1 MADAGFL
8 NYNGKIYRADKLLIS
23 PNNRSFRYGDGCF
36 ETIKMIRGKMIL
48 EEYHFE
54 RLFTSIE
61 HLQFEKPN
69 FFNPQYLKEQVVEIA
84 KKNYHDKLARIRLM
98 VFRGNGGLYDPENH
112 FPNFLIQTWELN
124 PANNVLNENG
134 LVIDIYKDARKV
146 CDRFSH
152 IKSNNYLPYAM
163 AALWAKKNK
172 LNDALL
178 LNPYNNIADATIA
191 NVFIVKDGIIN
202 TPALTDGCVGGVMR
216 RYLLQCMSNKNMPVE
231 ETSITVDDLQ
241 QAQELFLTN
250 AGYGIRWVKGCGKGN
265 YVLQVAAMLHSKFVD
280 PLYK

>member
-8 NYNGKIYRADKLLIS
+8 NYNGKICRADKLLIS

-54 RLFTSIE
+54 RLFASIE

-124 PANNVLNENG
+124 PANNALNENG
-134 LVIDIYKDARKV
+134 LVIDVLIFFMILRVAFLSRIIPLHHPHDITLG
-146 CDRFSH
+146 DGQPILSS
-152 IKSNNYLPYAM
+152 IP
-163 AALWAKKNK
+163 KNEG
-172 LNDALL
+172 
-178 LNPYNNIADATIA
+178 YFCSISIA
-191 NVFIVKDGIIN
+191 V
-202 TPALTDGCVGGVMR
+202 L
-216 RYLLQCMSNKNMPVE
+216 MSVSGFQP
-231 ETSITVDDLQ
+231 
-241 QAQELFLTN
+241 
-250 AGYGIRWVKGCGKGN
+250 
-265 YVLQVAAMLHSKFVD
+265 
-280 PLYK
+280 

>member
-1 MADAGFL
+1 MADKGFL

-36 ETIKMIRGKMIL
+36 ETIKMIKGKMIL

-54 RLFTSIE
+54 RLFASIE
-61 HLQFEKPN
+61 SLQFEKPV
-69 FFNPQYLKEQVVEIA
+69 FFTQQYLREQVTEIA

-112 FPNFLIQTWELN
+112 FPNFIIQTWELN
-124 PANNVLNENG
+124 PANNALNENG
-134 LVIDIYKDARKV
+134 LVIDVYKDARKV
-146 CDRFSH
+146 CDQFSH

-191 NVFIVKDGIIN
+191 NVFIVKDGIIK
-202 TPALTDGCVGGVMR
+202 TPAISEGCVAGVMR
-216 RYLLQCMSNKNMPVE
+216 RHLLQCMRNENMPVE

-241 QAQELFLTN
+241 QAQEIFLTN
-250 AGYGIRWVKGCGKGN
+250 SGYGIRWVKSCGKGN
-265 YVLQVAAMLHSKFVD
+265 YVLLVAEMLFKKFVD